1 MHENQLILAGYLGT
15 KPEVRYMP
23 SGTPVANARLAQ
35 SYEYTK
41 DGKPVEHTNWFSLV
55 FYGDL
60 AAVALKFEKGE
71 NIHVTA
77 RLEQREWEAKTG
89 SKRTVYEVVVH
100 KCHRIAGLSAMQ
112 NPNEKQN
119 GTPFVEAAQSEGS
132 AYEEEPNDDWVL

>member
-1 MHENQLILAGYLGT
+1 MQENQLILAGYLGT
-15 KPEVRYMP
+15 KPEVRYLP

-41 DGKPVEHTNWFSLV
+41 DGKPLEHTNWFSLV

-60 AAVALKFEKGE
+60 AAIALKFEKGE

-77 RLEQREWEAKTG
+77 RLEQRQWEAKTG

-100 KCHRIAGLSAMQ
+100 KCHRIAGVSAVQ
-112 NPNEKQN
+112 NPNEKQTVTLDEVATRN
-119 GTPFVEAAQSEGS
+119 EGS
-132 AYEEEPNDDWVL
+132 LYEDEPNDDWVV